1 MKKMIVALAI
11 VLVAGPAMA
20 WSDRGMAAALD
31 EFARQ
36 QEQAQAQARYDI
48 EMRRLQEERQAQV
61 RQWEAENERL
71 RQAARGRD
79 NSPVTKYIWG
89 QDK

>member
-1 MKKMIVALAI
+1 
-11 VLVAGPAMA
+11 
-20 WSDRGMAAALD
+20 MAAALE

-36 QEQAQAQARYDI
+36 QERAEAQARYDA

-71 RQAARGRD
+71 RQAARARD
-79 NSPVTKYIWG
+79 NSPLTKYIWG